1 MGLQDATTTQAPRP
15 LRADAVRNRE
25 KLLVAA
31 RELFDEAGT
40 EASLEEIAR
49 RAGVGVGTL
58 YRNFPTR
65 IELIE
70 AVYRHSV
77 DELCASG
84 AELAATLAPREAFEA
99 WLLQFIAYAGSKRGL
114 SGALRA
120 ALGDEASHV
129 FADVH
134 DRLTTAGDALL
145 HAAQADGS
153 VRSDVET
160 MDVLRAVSGV
170 CLAAPDW
177 RDSAK
182 TQRALR
188 LVLDGLRYGASG

>member
-1 MGLQDATTTQAPRP
+1 MGQAGVTTEPSTTSARP
-15 LRADAVRNRE
+15 LRADAARNRE
-25 KLLVAA
+25 KLIAAA
-31 RELFDEAGT
+31 RVMFDESGT
-40 EASLEEIAR
+40 DVSLEEIAR

-70 AVYRHSV
+70 QVYRHNV

-84 AELAATLAPREAFEA
+84 ARLGETLPPSEALEA
-99 WLLQFIAYAGSKRGL
+99 WLLEFVAYAGTKRGL
-114 SGALRA
+114 AGALRS
-120 ALGDEASHV
+120 ALGDDASTV

-134 DRLTTAGDALL
+134 EKLQTTGSALL
-145 HAAQADGS
+145 GAAQADGS

-170 CLAAPDW
+170 CVA
-177 RDSAK
+177 
-182 TQRALR
+182 
-188 LVLDGLRYGASG
+188 

>member
-1 MGLQDATTTQAPRP
+1 MGQQGATTTRP
-15 LRADAVRNRE
+15 LRADAARNRE
-25 KLLVAA
+25 KLLTAA
-31 RELFDEAGT
+31 REMFDEEGT
-40 EASLEEIAR
+40 DASLEEIAR

-70 AVYRHSV
+70 QVYRHNV
-77 DELCASG
+77 DELCQAG
-84 AELAATLAPREAFEA
+84 EQLAASLEPCAALEA
-99 WLLQFIAYAGSKRGL
+99 WLLQFVAYAGSKRGL
-114 SGALRA
+114 AGALRS
-120 ALGDEASHV
+120 ALGDDASHV

-134 DRLTTAGDALL
+134 DRLTVAGDALL

-153 VRSDVET
+153 VRTDVET

-177 RDSAK
+177 RDPEKAR
-182 TQRALR
+182 RALR
-188 LVLDGLRYGASG
+188 LVLDGLRYHPAE